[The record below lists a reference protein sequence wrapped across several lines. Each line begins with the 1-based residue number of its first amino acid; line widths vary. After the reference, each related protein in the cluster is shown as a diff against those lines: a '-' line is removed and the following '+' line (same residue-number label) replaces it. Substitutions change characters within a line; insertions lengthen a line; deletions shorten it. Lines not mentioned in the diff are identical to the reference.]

1 MTLRPSDTST
11 RGRDAD
17 EGESPD
23 TDDRSAVDAPSG
35 ARDGAARPEDRAE
48 SGPPSVP
55 PADGDRSSGDV
66 DVTPAKGAA
75 RPHEADRFLLA
86 VAVDGEV
93 LFAGPSVPDVVGV
106 AREDLVGSDLLD
118 RVHPSDREPVA
129 DALSAVATSRTVTHR
144 IRRASGGYAWVES
157 VVDEELAPEFGGR
170 IVTVRQV
177 DTDRTFPER
186 YRAFLEYGSD
196 LVTVVDDDGLV
207 VYESPSVEE
216 VLGYEQGSTVGRSP
230 LGYVHPDDRERVT
243 ERFYRALNE
252 PDASPTL
259 EYRYRTADGDWVW
272 LESRT
277 RSLPADSPVGKLLI
291 NARDVSER
299 KERERRLTDR
309 NERLDRFASIVSHDL
324 RNPLSVI
331 RGSIEMARLRGETE
345 PLERGERAVDRIDQ
359 LVSELLTLARQ
370 GTGMDEPTEFALA
383 SVARDA
389 WETAAEGDDDAELVV
404 ARDAQVCGD
413 RGRVRQALENLF
425 RNATEHAKPDGSAAE
440 LPNGGPEAIAESE
453 TDPTGGGEPDPT
465 EGGEPDPTEG
475 GEPDPT
481 EGGEPDPTE
490 GSEPD
495 PTDDPLTVLVTA
507 TDRGFLVADD
517 GTGVDPGDRE
527 SVFDSGFTTRA
538 DGTGYGLDIVRE
550 VVESHGWSVELRCE
564 SEGPVGL
571 PDGRR
576 LRPPEGACFEVCA
589 PGPAEADPD
598 EPWIDG

>member
-11 RGRDAD
+11 PGRGGDGGEVPDAD
-17 EGESPD
+17 DRTAADAPAD
-23 TDDRSAVDAPSG
+23 ARDRSVSPA
-35 ARDGAARPEDRAE
+35 ERAGTDE
-48 SGPPSVP
+48 PPS
-55 PADGDRSSGDV
+55 ASAGSGRASGEGDAGTTSAGGPS
-66 DVTPAKGAA
+66 
-75 RPHEADRFLLA
+75 RPREADRFLLA

-106 AREDLVGSDLLD
+106 ERDALVGSDLLE
-118 RVHPSDREPVA
+118 RVHPSDRDPVA
-129 DALSAVATSRTVTHR
+129 EALSAVAATRTVTHR

-157 VVDEELAPEFGGR
+157 VVDEELAEEFGGR
-170 IVTVRQV
+170 VVTVRRV
-177 DTDRTFPER
+177 DVDRTFPER

-196 LVTVVDDDGLV
+196 LVTVVDGDGVV

-252 PDASPTL
+252 PEAAPTL
-259 EYRYRTADGDWVW
+259 EYRYRTADGNWVW

-277 RSLPADSPVGKLLI
+277 RSLPADSPVGELLV
-291 NARDVSER
+291 NSRDVSER
-299 KERERRLTDR
+299 KARERRLSDR

-331 RGSIEMARLRGETE
+331 RGSIEMARLRGETD

-370 GTGMDEPTEFALA
+370 GTGMDEPTEFGLA
-383 SVARDA
+383 SVAHEA
-389 WETAAEGDDDAELVV
+389 WETAAEGDDDAELAV
-404 ARDAQVCGD
+404 ARDARVYGD

-425 RNATEHAKPDGSAAE
+425 RNATEHAKPDATERAK
-440 LPNGGPEAIAESE
+440 
-453 TDPTGGGEPDPT
+453 PDATEPT
-465 EGGEPDPTEG
+465 EAVAD
-475 GEPDPT
+475 
-481 EGGEPDPTE
+481 
-490 GSEPD
+490 
-495 PTDDPLTVLVTA
+495 TDEADAADGDDEALTVLVTA
-507 TDRGFLVADD
+507 TDGGFLVADD
-517 GTGVDPGDRE
+517 GTGVDPDDRE

-550 VVESHGWSVELRCE
+550 VVESHGWEVTLRRD
-564 SEGPVGL
+564 SEGHIGL

-576 LRPPEGACFEVCA
+576 LRPPAGACFEVRA
-589 PGPAEADPD
+589 PGPADADPD

>member
-11 RGRDAD
+11 PGRGAD
-17 EGESPD
+17 EGDAPD
-23 TDDRSAVDAPSG
+23 AKDRSAVDAPPAGGERATPSDDSG
-35 ARDGAARPEDRAE
+35 DGGR
-48 SGPPSVP
+48 STPPS
-55 PADGDRSSGDV
+55 ADADEASAGV
-66 DVTPAKGAA
+66 DATPAERRSRLA
-75 RPHEADRFLLA
+75 EADRFLLA

-93 LFAGPSVPDVVGV
+93 LFAGPSAPDVVGV
-106 AREDLVGSDLLD
+106 SRGALVGSDLLD

-157 VVDEELAPEFGGR
+157 VVDEELAPQFGGR
-170 IVTVRQV
+170 IVTVRRV
-177 DTDRTFPER
+177 DVDRTFPER

-196 LVTVVDDDGLV
+196 LVTVVDEDGLV
-207 VYESPSVEE
+207 VYESPSVAE

-252 PDASPTL
+252 PDTSPTL

-277 RSLPADSPVGKLLI
+277 RSLPADSPVGELLI
-291 NARDVSER
+291 NSRDVSTR
-299 KERERRLTDR
+299 KARERRLADR

-331 RGSIEMARLRGETE
+331 RGSIEMARLRGEAE

-389 WETAAEGDDDAELVV
+389 WETAAEGEDDADLVV
-404 ARDAQVCGD
+404 ARDARVYGD

-425 RNATEHAKPDGSAAE
+425 RNATEHGKPDASEAGASESSDDATDSGGDAPDSRDDATASADNDAD
-440 LPNGGPEAIAESE
+440 G
-453 TDPTGGGEPDPT
+453 D
-465 EGGEPDPTEG
+465 
-475 GEPDPT
+475 
-481 EGGEPDPTE
+481 
-490 GSEPD
+490 
-495 PTDDPLTVLVTA
+495 LTVLVTA
-507 TDRGFLVADD
+507 TDEGFLVADD
-517 GTGVDPGDRE
+517 GTGIDPDDRD
-527 SVFDSGFTTRA
+527 SVFDSGYTTRA

-550 VVESHGWSVELRCE
+550 VVESHGWRVELRTTAD
-564 SEGPVGL
+564 GPVDL
-571 PDGRR
+571 ADGRR
-576 LRPPEGACFEVCA
+576 LRPPDGACFEVRA
-589 PGPAEADPD
+589 PGPADADPD
-598 EPWIDG
+598 EPWIDA

>member
-48 SGPPSVP
+48 SGSASAGTLD
-55 PADGDRSSGDV
+55 ADRASGDV
-66 DVTPAKGAA
+66 DVTPAKGAS
-75 RPHEADRFLLA
+75 RPLEADRFLLA

-106 AREDLVGSDLLD
+106 ERDALVGSDLLD

-170 IVTVRQV
+170 IVTVRQI

-207 VYESPSVEE
+207 VYESPSVAE

-243 ERFYRALNE
+243 ERFYRALTE

-291 NARDVSER
+291 NSRDVSER
-299 KERERRLTDR
+299 KARERRLTDR

-440 LPNGGPEAIAESE
+440 LPDGGPEAIDEGE
-453 TDPTGGGEPDPT
+453 TGPTGGEADPTGGGEPDPT
-465 EGGEPDPTEG
+465 
-475 GEPDPT
+475 
-481 EGGEPDPTE
+481 
-490 GSEPD
+490 
-495 PTDDPLTVLVTA
+495 DDALTVLVTA
-507 TDRGFLVADD
+507 TDGGFLVADD
-517 GTGVDPGDRE
+517 GTGVDPEDRE

>member
-11 RGRDAD
+11 PGPGGD
-17 EGESPD
+17 EGEVPD
-23 TDDRSAVDAPSG
+23 TDDRTAAGAPAD
-35 ARDGAARPEDRAE
+35 ARDGA
-48 SGPPSVP
+48 VP
-55 PADGDRSSGDV
+55 PAERAGTDEPPSASAGSGRASGEGDAGT
-66 DVTPAKGAA
+66 TPAGGAS
-75 RPHEADRFLLA
+75 RPREADRFLLA

-106 AREDLVGSDLLD
+106 EREALVGSDLLD
-118 RVHPSDREPVA
+118 RVHPSDRDPVA
-129 DALSAVATSRTVTHR
+129 EALSAVAATRTVTHR

-157 VVDEELAPEFGGR
+157 VVDEELAEEFGGR
-170 IVTVRQV
+170 VVTVRRV
-177 DTDRTFPER
+177 DVDRTFPER

-196 LVTVVDDDGLV
+196 LVTVVDGDGLV

-230 LGYVHPDDRERVT
+230 LGYVHPDDRDRVT

-252 PDASPTL
+252 PEAAPTL

-277 RSLPADSPVGKLLI
+277 RSLPADSPVGELLV
-291 NARDVSER
+291 NSRDVSER
-299 KERERRLTDR
+299 KARERRLTDR

-331 RGSIEMARLRGETE
+331 RGSIEMARLRGETD

-370 GTGMDEPTEFALA
+370 GTGMDEPTEFGLA
-383 SVARDA
+383 SVAHEA
-389 WETAAEGDDDAELVV
+389 WETAAEGDDDAELAV
-404 ARDAQVCGD
+404 ARDARVYGD

-425 RNATEHAKPDGSAAE
+425 RNATEHAKPDATDGDGVVADDARTDETPAEDATTDGDGADAAD
-440 LPNGGPEAIAESE
+440 GDADDEA
-453 TDPTGGGEPDPT
+453 
-465 EGGEPDPTEG
+465 
-475 GEPDPT
+475 
-481 EGGEPDPTE
+481 
-490 GSEPD
+490 
-495 PTDDPLTVLVTA
+495 LTVLVTA
-507 TDRGFLVADD
+507 TDGGFLVADD
-517 GTGVDPGDRE
+517 GTGVDPDDRE

-550 VVESHGWSVELRCE
+550 VVESHGWEVTLRCE
-564 SEGPVGL
+564 SEGPIGL

-576 LRPPEGACFEVCA
+576 LRPPAGACFEVRA
-589 PGPAEADPD
+589 PGPADADPD

>member
-11 RGRDAD
+11 PARGAGEGDASETDERSAADAPTDDAERAARSGERVGDDRSPSVADAD
-17 EGESPD
+17 RAPEPLDATPGEGESKL
-23 TDDRSAVDAPSG
+23 
-35 ARDGAARPEDRAE
+35 PE
-48 SGPPSVP
+48 
-55 PADGDRSSGDV
+55 
-66 DVTPAKGAA
+66 T
-75 RPHEADRFLLA
+75 DRFLLA

-106 AREDLVGSDLLD
+106 ARDAFVGSDLLD

-129 DALSAVATSRTVTHR
+129 DALSAVATTRTVTHR

-157 VVDEELAPEFGGR
+157 VVDEELASEFGGR
-170 IVTVRQV
+170 IVTVRRV
-177 DTDRTFPER
+177 DVDRTFPER

-196 LVTVVDDDGLV
+196 LVTVVDGDGLV
-207 VYESPSVEE
+207 VYESPSIEE

-243 ERFYRALNE
+243 ERFYRALDE
-252 PDASPTL
+252 STAAPTL

-277 RSLPADSPVGKLLI
+277 RSLPTDSPVGELLI
-291 NARDVSER
+291 NSRDVSAR
-299 KERERRLTDR
+299 KARERRLTDR

-331 RGSIEMARLRGETE
+331 RGSIEMAQVKEDTD
-345 PLERGERAVDRIDQ
+345 PLERGERAVDRIDR

-370 GTGMDEPTEFALA
+370 GSGMDEPTEFALA

-389 WETAAEGDDDAELVV
+389 WETTAGNDDAGPELVV
-404 ARDAQVCGD
+404 AGDARVYGD
-413 RGRVRQALENLF
+413 RGRLRQAFENLF
-425 RNATEHAKPDGSAAE
+425 RNASEHAVTGDGEADR
-440 LPNGGPEAIAESE
+440 PNGG
-453 TDPTGGGEPDPT
+453 
-465 EGGEPDPTEG
+465 
-475 GEPDPT
+475 
-481 EGGEPDPTE
+481 

-495 PTDDPLTVLVTA
+495 AEAEGSDAETGESDAAGRDGTDDGLSVLVTA
-507 TDRGFLVADD
+507 TDAGFLVADD
-517 GTGVDPGDRE
+517 GSGIDPGDRD
-527 SVFDSGFTTRA
+527 SVFDSGFTTQA

-550 VVESHGWSVELRCE
+550 VVESHGWTVELRRDAD
-564 SEGPVGL
+564 GPIGL

-576 LRPPEGACFEVCA
+576 LRLPDGACFEVCA
-589 PGPAEADPD
+589 PGPADADPE